1 MTLKKESCC
10 LQPWYRIVR
19 IVYAQTYP
27 RKSARLRPLR
37 HRRFHHSY
45 GLWCN
50 RLQGVN
56 KSYVVVVSCC
66 ATDWSVD
73 CVSTVISESTRT
85 ACRQETWRYMS
96 GWLLFLYCVC
106 KTFFWLYR
114 SVGFEGNFMYA
125 KKGTTSATECADVVG
140 FFFASWQIISCLL
153 CKFISPEVSFINLFA
168 NLRVFVVGLDNSS
181 EFLSFFIEVSEEIW
195 RKIKYFQ
202 R

>member
-1 MTLKKESCC
+1 
-10 LQPWYRIVR
+10 
-19 IVYAQTYP
+19 
-27 RKSARLRPLR
+27 
-37 HRRFHHSY
+37 
-45 GLWCN
+45 
-50 RLQGVN
+50 
-56 KSYVVVVSCC
+56 
-66 ATDWSVD
+66 
-73 CVSTVISESTRT
+73 
-85 ACRQETWRYMS
+85 
-96 GWLLFLYCVC
+96 
-106 KTFFWLYR
+106 
-114 SVGFEGNFMYA
+114 MYA